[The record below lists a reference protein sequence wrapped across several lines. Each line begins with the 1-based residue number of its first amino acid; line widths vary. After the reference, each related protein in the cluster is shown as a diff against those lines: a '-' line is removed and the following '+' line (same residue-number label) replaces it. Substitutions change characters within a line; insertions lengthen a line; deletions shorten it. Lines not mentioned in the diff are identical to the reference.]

1 MKRNRSPF
9 LFAGVCAIAIL
20 VLVAEIAVR
29 RADALPDDTYKE
41 LATLANVPA
50 IVQKNYVEPVTT
62 KRLIDGAITGML
74 ASLDPHSAYLTPDLY
89 RDLEVET
96 RGSFG
101 GLGIEITIKNGALT
115 VVAPI
120 EDTPA
125 YRAGLKAGD
134 QIIKIDDDFTKDMSL
149 TDAVKRMRGP
159 KGSKIKL
166 TLHRNGVPALFT
178 APPARACIKF

>member
-1 MKRNRSPF
+1 MIKNHRWSITLAVSLVACF
-9 LFAGVCAIAIL
+9 L
-20 VLVAEIAVR
+20 VLQEVAVR
-29 RADALPDDTYKE
+29 RAQALSNDTYQE
-41 LATLANVPA
+41 LDTFASVLA
-50 IVQKNYVEPVTT
+50 IVQKNYVEPVST
-62 KRLIDGAITGML
+62 KRLIDGAISGML

-96 RGSFG
+96 RGSLG

-149 TDAVKRMRGP
+149 TEAVKRMRGP
-159 KGSKIKL
+159 
-166 TLHRNGVPALFT
+166 
-178 APPARACIKF
+178 